1 MARRRMAAWIFR
13 TLLLCS
19 VIASL
24 AVVTHSE
31 VVAEDLTR
39 VTPAGQFPQDSRL
52 KPLRTYNDAYHP
64 WVAPSDKATW
74 EAARQRYREQL
85 LTAVGLWP
93 MPEAAPLRPVIHGR
107 VDRGDYFV
115 EKVYFESFPGHY
127 VTGNIYRPKDKSGPL
142 PAVLCPHGHWANGR
156 FYDATEDGRKK
167 ELESKAEA
175 FQAGAHSPLQARMV
189 HLARMGCLV
198 FHYDMVGYA
207 DSTSMEHRTGFGDV
221 KAVLDLQGLMGVQT
235 FNSIRALD
243 FVSSLPD
250 VDASR
255 IGVTGASGGGTQ
267 TFILCALDS
276 RPAAAF
282 PAVMVGTAMQ
292 GGCVCEN
299 ASYLRTGLNNI
310 TYASMF
316 APKPLGMSAANDW
329 TLDIETKGLPEMK
342 QIWGLYG
349 AADKVH
355 AKTWPQYGHNY
366 NQPAR
371 EMMYAWFN
379 QHLKLGRDDLLAE
392 RDFPL
397 MSAQE
402 MAVFG
407 GDHPRP
413 KNELGLEQFKE
424 QWRNQARTAVAA
436 KWPKSAGGLAAWKEF
451 LLPAA
456 RVMLTDTPAASEVGP
471 AQALSEKPLDGV
483 QVFQVLLTRK
493 DAGEQIP
500 MTTVASA
507 NFAGELVVWVEQGG
521 KSHLLDANGAPSAHV
536 RKLLDAGYAVAGVDP
551 YLTGEFVSAPA
562 TATEYKVD
570 RGFPGYTFGYN
581 RPLISERVRD
591 IVTALVA
598 SKKHPLVKK
607 VHVIGRG
614 DAGAW
619 ALLARALVGDA
630 VDRCVVDIGGFGFS
644 KITEA
649 SDPNMLPG
657 ALRYGGLG
665 GLASLAA
672 PAALVVT
679 GTGETPAAELAPLV
693 DIYKAVDGKLTTDAR
708 SLNPSQLADRF
719 LQAAK

>member
-1 MARRRMAAWIFR
+1 MARRRAVAWIGRSLFACVVIGGMAA
-13 TLLLCS
+13 
-19 VIASL
+19 VMPAS
-24 AVVTHSE
+24 AD
-31 VVAEDLTR
+31 DLTR
-39 VTPAGQFPQDSRL
+39 VTAAGQFPQDARL
-52 KPLRTYNDAYHP
+52 KALRTYNDAYHP
-64 WVAPSDKATW
+64 WNPPADKAAW
-74 EAARQRYREQL
+74 EAQKERYREQL
-85 LTAVGLWP
+85 LTALGLWP
-93 MPEAAPLRPVIHGR
+93 MPEAAPLKPVIHGR
-107 VDRGDYFV
+107 VDRGDYYV

-127 VTGNIYRPKDKSGPL
+127 VTGNIYRPKDKTGPL

-175 FQAGAHSPLQARMV
+175 FEAGAHSPLQARMV

-207 DSTSMEHRTGFGDV
+207 DSTAIEHRVGFGDI
-221 KAVLDLQGLMGVQT
+221 ASVLDLQGLMGVQT
-235 FNSIRALD
+235 FNSMRALD
-243 FVSSLPD
+243 FLISLPE
-250 VDASR
+250 VDAAR

-299 ASYLRTGLNNI
+299 ASYLRIGLNNI

-316 APKPLGMSAANDW
+316 APKPLAMSAANDW
-329 TLDIETKGLPEMK
+329 TIDIEKKGLPEMK
-342 QIWGLYG
+342 QIWGFYG

-379 QHLKLGRDDLLAE
+379 DHLKLGRDDLLHE

-397 MSAQE
+397 MSAKE

-424 QWRNQARTAVAA
+424 QWRAQARSAVAA
-436 KWPKSAGGLAAWKEF
+436 KRPKSAGDLAAWKAF
-451 LLPAA
+451 LTPAA
-456 RVMLTDTPAASEVGP
+456 RVLLTDVPAISDVGP
-471 AQALSEKPLDGV
+471 AQPVAERPLDGV
-483 QVFQVLLTRK
+483 QLFQVLLTRK
-493 DAGEQIP
+493 DAREQIP
-500 MTTVASA
+500 LTTVASA
-507 NFAGELVVWVEQGG
+507 QFAGELVLWVDAGG
-521 KSHLLDANGAPSAHV
+521 KSHLLDANGAPTPHV

-551 YLTGEFVSAPA
+551 FLTGEHLSAPGA
-562 TATEYKVD
+562 VQEYKVD

-598 SKKHPLVKK
+598 SRKHPLVKK
-607 VHVIGRG
+607 VHIVGSG
-614 DAGAW
+614 EGGAW
-619 ALLARALVGDA
+619 ALLARALVGDT
-630 VDRCVVDIGGFGFS
+630 VDRCVVDLGGFSFS

-649 SDPNMLPG
+649 TNPNLLPG

-672 PAALVVT
+672 PAPLT
-679 GTGETPAAELAPLV
+679 LSGTGEIPAAEMAPLTDV
-693 DIYKAVDGKLTTDAR
+693 YTAVGAKIAVEAKSLDAA
-708 SLNPSQLADRF
+708 QLADRF
-719 LQAAK
+719 LEAAK